1 MVVVFYAHFSRNYD
15 GSFPPRAGSLVSGF
29 AQVVMRMF
37 MTRVKTRSYSHYA
50 PADTANAEAARVGD
64 YGHLMATRDPE
75 VLASLQWLGVTEAN
89 YLEKTEEV
97 LGLLAAAF
105 RDAASLN

>member
-1 MVVVFYAHFSRNYD
+1 
-15 GSFPPRAGSLVSGF
+15 
-29 AQVVMRMF
+29 
-37 MTRVKTRSYSHYA
+37 
-50 PADTANAEAARVGD
+50 
-64 YGHLMATRDPE
+64 MATRDPE